1 MIKHKCGKLT
11 TMSVK
16 SSGEAD
22 LQVLSCDKEKTCEG
36 VGRTAERGPDGVQ
49 PAKIRKRNRRGSK
62 KQRKPRY
69 KWRPYNKLSWEEKR
83 KVNERDSI
91 RAERRREMIRQ
102 KGRPIAPYNT
112 TQFLMEEHDTF
123 EPDLRDLNL
132 DHYSQS
138 PVVNLVRSD
147 GEEMESFTSE
157 ESFYEKDFSE
167 MYETTHA
174 ETLHS
179 MSKEELIENYLELER
194 KVEFLEKEVRSK
206 RSSSSISS
214 ESSTNSYPEQSNAG
228 VTGKL
233 KPNEDLI
240 ERNQR
245 LEQENATLK
254 MELENLKE
262 NEKIKKS

>member
-1 MIKHKCGKLT
+1 
-11 TMSVK
+11 MSVK
-16 SSGEAD
+16 SPDERNLQQNTEEMSSG
-22 LQVLSCDKEKTCEG
+22 DKGKTCEG
-36 VGRTAERGPDGVQ
+36 AGQAPELGPENVQ
-49 PAKIRKRNRRGSK
+49 PGKIRKRHRRGSK

-91 RAERRREMIRQ
+91 RAERRREIIRQ

-112 TQFLMEEHDTF
+112 TQFLMDEHDTF

-132 DHYSQS
+132 DQYTQS
-138 PVVNLVRSD
+138 PVVNLARSD

-194 KVEFLEKEVRSK
+194 KVEFLEKEVRAK
-206 RSSSSISS
+206 RSSCSISS
-214 ESSTNSYPEQSNAG
+214 ESSTNSNLEQSTSGGNSE
-228 VTGKL
+228 KSR
-233 KPNEDLI
+233 ELI
-240 ERNQR
+240 ERNR
-245 LEQENATLK
+245 KLERENQTLK
-254 MELENLKE
+254 EELANLKE
-262 NEKIKKS
+262 IEKNGKS

>member
-1 MIKHKCGKLT
+1 
-11 TMSVK
+11 MSVK
-16 SSGEAD
+16 SPGEAS
-22 LQVLSCDKEKTCEG
+22 LQQGGADTSSGDKGETCEG
-36 VGRTAERGPDGVQ
+36 AGPEPEVGPGSVQ
-49 PAKIRKRNRRGSK
+49 PGKIRKRHRRGSK
-62 KQRKPRY
+62 KQRRPRY

-112 TQFLMEEHDTF
+112 TQFLMDEHDTF

-132 DHYSQS
+132 DQYTQS
-138 PVVNLVRSD
+138 PVVNLARSD

-179 MSKEELIENYLELER
+179 MSKDELIENYLELER
-194 KVEFLEKEVRSK
+194 KVEFLEKEVRTK
-206 RSSSSISS
+206 RSSCSISS
-214 ESSTNSYPEQSNAG
+214 ESSANSNPDQSN
-228 VTGKL
+228 TNNTESNK
-233 KPNEDLI
+233 NLI
-240 ERNQR
+240 ERNR
-245 LEQENATLK
+245 ILEEENKTLK
-254 MELENLKE
+254 EELASLREVE
-262 NEKIKKS
+262 ESGIA

>member
-1 MIKHKCGKLT
+1 
-11 TMSVK
+11 MSVK
-16 SSGEAD
+16 SPGEARLHQNTED
-22 LQVLSCDKEKTCEG
+22 MSSGDKGKTCEG
-36 VGRTAERGPDGVQ
+36 AGQAPEVGLGQVQ
-49 PAKIRKRNRRGSK
+49 PGKIRKRHRRGSK

-112 TQFLMEEHDTF
+112 TQFLMDEHDTF

-132 DHYSQS
+132 DHYTES
-138 PVVNLVRSD
+138 PVVNLPRSD

-194 KVEFLEKEVRSK
+194 KVEFLEKEVRAK
-206 RSSSSISS
+206 RSSCSISS
-214 ESSTNSYPEQSNAG
+214 EGSTNSNPEQSNIG
-228 VTGKL
+228 EHSEIGR
-233 KPNEDLI
+233 ELI
-240 ERNQR
+240 ERNR
-245 LEQENATLK
+245 KLEQENQTLK
-254 MELENLKE
+254 EELANLKE
-262 NEKIKKS
+262 NKESRKS